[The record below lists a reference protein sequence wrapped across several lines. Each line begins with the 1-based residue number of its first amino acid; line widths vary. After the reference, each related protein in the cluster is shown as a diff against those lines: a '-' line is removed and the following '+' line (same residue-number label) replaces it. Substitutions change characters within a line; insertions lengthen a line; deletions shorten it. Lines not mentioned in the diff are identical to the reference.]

1 MSEKKT
7 KVWHASEHR
16 YATRAGVDAA
26 LEIVRRQHA
35 EALGAL
41 AEHDEQSF
49 EVSFRAEMAAFE
61 VSSDES

>member
-16 YATRAGVDAA
+16 YATHAEVDAA

-41 AEHDEQSF
+41 AEYDGQSF
-49 EVSFRAEMAAFE
+49 EVGA
-61 VSSDES
+61 DES